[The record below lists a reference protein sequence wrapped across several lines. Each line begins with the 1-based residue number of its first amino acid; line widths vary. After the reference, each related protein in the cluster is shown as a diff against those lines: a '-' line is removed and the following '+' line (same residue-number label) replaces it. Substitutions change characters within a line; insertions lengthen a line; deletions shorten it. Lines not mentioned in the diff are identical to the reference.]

1 MKIALISHDAK
12 KAELVSFVLKRI
24 DFFNRDDVS
33 IVSTGTTGK
42 MLKSAGITH
51 VGCVNSG
58 PMGGDAEIASMIVNK
73 EIDGVIFF
81 IDPLSAHAHEVDI
94 NMLLRICNV
103 HNTPLATNYKSA
115 HIMIKYF
122 KNK

>member
-24 DFFNRDDVS
+24 DFFNREDVS

-103 HNTPLATNYKSA
+103 HNTPLATNYKSG

>member
-1 MKIALISHDAK
+1 MRLGLISHDNK

-24 DFFNRDDVS
+24 DFFNKEGLE
-33 IVSTGTTGK
+33 IISTGTTGN
-42 MLKSAGITH
+42 MLKSAG
-51 VGCVNSG
+51 VLNVKCVSSG
-58 PMGGDAEIASMIVNK
+58 PLGGDAQIAAMIVGK

-81 IDPLSAHAHEVDI
+81 IDPLSAHAHDVDI

-103 HNTPLATNYKSA
+103 HNTPLATNYRTA
-115 HIMIKYF
+115 HILVKYF

>member
-103 HNTPLATNYKSA
+103 HNTPLATNYKSG